1 MNRRCLIVAF
11 LLTALPGITLR
22 AQEKPDASH
31 LTVERIFERH
41 EFEAGFPSVR
51 WLPDGTGY
59 TTLEGSKDSS
69 GGQDLVEYD
78 AETGKREVLVPAAH
92 LIPPRES
99 APLAIHGYTLSD
111 DRARLLVFTNSK
123 RVWRQNTRGD
133 YWVLDRASRELRKL
147 GGDAPASSLM
157 FAKLAPVGSL
167 VAYVRENNLYVEDP
181 RDGRI
186 TRLTNSQSPDEINGT
201 FDWVYEEEFGLRDG
215 YRWSPDGKSIAYWQ
229 LNTQG
234 IREYPLVNNTD
245 TLYPRIT
252 PVKYPKVGEQN
263 AACRVGVVS
272 VDGGETHWLIEAERD
287 TYTPFMEWAGNSRQL
302 LLQRLNRIQNTAKV
316 LLLDLQP
323 AYPSQA
329 VNPQQ
334 AIRVPSTLSVTP
346 PASAAPS
353 SSIITREILT
363 EHDDAWLDLQDE
375 LPWINK
381 GQEFLWLSERDSWRH
396 VYRVSRNGGMPR
408 LVTPG
413 NLDVI
418 QLQEVDERSGHLY
431 FIASPDNPTQK
442 YLYRVRLDGTGRER
456 ISPKDQPGTH
466 NYQIAPGA
474 RWAIHRYSDFDT
486 PSIDELIR
494 LPSHERVKLLTDN
507 AALKKK
513 LDALKKVKTDFFRVD
528 IGHGIALD
536 GWCMYPAGF
545 DPNEKYP
552 LLVHVYGEPAG
563 QTVLDGW
570 GGGNALW
577 HRMLAQQGYLVMS
590 FDNRGTPAPR
600 GRAWRKVVYH
610 KVGVLAPQEQAAA
623 VKAVMKKRP
632 YIDPKRIGVWG
643 WSGGGSMSLNA
654 IFKYP
659 DLYSM
664 AIAIAPV
671 ANQRYYDT
679 IYQERYMGL
688 PGDNV
693 DGFTQGSPINF
704 AHQLKGKL
712 LLIHGTGDDNC
723 HYQGTEAL
731 INELIR
737 HDKPF
742 TMMAYPNRS
751 HAINEGHNTT
761 LHLRQLMTR
770 YLDENLPAGPRHDK
784 GKAETTKS
792 P

>member
-1 MNRRCLIVAF
+1 MESPLMNRRCLVVAF
-11 LLTALPGITLR
+11 VLASLPPLTLR
-22 AQEKPDASH
+22 AQEKRDDPH
-31 LTVERIFERH
+31 LTVERIFGRH
-41 EFEAGFPSVR
+41 EFEAESPSVK
-51 WLPDGTGY
+51 WLHDGSGY
-59 TTLEGSKDSS
+59 TTLEPSKDPT
-69 GGQDLVEYD
+69 GGQDLVQYD
-78 AETGKREVLVPAAH
+78 AATSKRDVLVPAAH

-111 DRARLLVFTNSK
+111 DRSRLLVFTDSK

-157 FAKLAPVGSL
+157 FAKFAPVGSL
-167 VAYVRENNLYVEDP
+167 VAYVRENNLYVEDL

-186 TRLTNSQSPDEINGT
+186 TKLTNSQSPDEINGT
-201 FDWVYEEEFGLRDG
+201 FDWVYEEEFDLRDG
-215 YRWSPDGKSIAYWQ
+215 YRWSPDGKSIAYWR

-234 IREYPLVNNTD
+234 VREYPLVNNTD
-245 TLYPRIT
+245 ALYPRIT
-252 PVKYPKVGEQN
+252 LVKYPKVGEPN
-263 AACRVGVVS
+263 AASSVGVVS
-272 VDGGETHWLIEAERD
+272 IEGGGTRWLIEHDRD
-287 TYTPFMEWAGNSRQL
+287 TYVPYMEWAGNSRQII
-302 LLQRLNRIQNTAKV
+302 LQRMNRLQNSAKV
-316 LLLDLQP
+316 FLVNL
-323 AYPSQA
+323 YPDNQSTA
-329 VNPQQ
+329 MSSSPGSVASPVVGSDP
-334 AIRVPSTLSVTP
+334 VPSNPMTSDV
-346 PASAAPS
+346 S
-353 SSIITREILT
+353 LT
-363 EHDDAWLDLQDE
+363 EHDDAWLDLQDD

-381 GQEFLWLSERDSWRH
+381 GQEFLWLSERDAWRH
-396 VYRVSRNGGMPR
+396 AYRVNRKGGTPT

-413 NLDVI
+413 DLDVI
-418 QLQEVDERSGHLY
+418 RLLEPDEKSGHLY

-456 ISPKDQPGTH
+456 ITPDDQPGTH
-466 NYQIAPGA
+466 DYQIAPGA
-474 RWAIHRYSDFDT
+474 RWAIHRYSNFDT
-486 PSIDELIR
+486 PPTVELIR

-513 LDALKKVKTDFFRVD
+513 LASLEKVKTEFFRVD
-528 IGHGIALD
+528 IGQGTALD
-536 GWCMYPAGF
+536 GWCIYPAGF
-545 DPNEKYP
+545 DPHAKYP
-552 LLVHVYGEPAG
+552 LLVYVYGEPAA
-563 QTVLDGW
+563 QTVLDAW
-570 GGGNALW
+570 GGGNALL
-577 HRMLAQQGYLVMS
+577 HRMLAQQGYFVMS
-590 FDNRGTPAPR
+590 FDNRGTPASR
-600 GRAWRKVVYH
+600 GRAWRKAVNR
-610 KVGVLAPQEQAAA
+610 KIGILAPQDQAEA
-623 VKAVMKKRP
+623 VKAVLKKRP
-632 YIDPKRIGVWG
+632 YLDPKRVGVWG
-643 WSGGGSMSLNA
+643 WSGGGSMTLHA
-654 IFKYP
+654 MFKHP
-659 DLYSM
+659 NLYSTG
-664 AIAIAPV
+664 ISIAPV

-693 DGFTQGSPINF
+693 EGYTQGSPINF

-770 YLDENLPAGPRHDK
+770 YLYENLPAGPRHEK
-784 GKAETTKS
+784 PTAVTTS

>member
-1 MNRRCLIVAF
+1 MNRRCWIVAF
-11 LLTALPGITLR
+11 LLTTLPGITLR
-22 AQEKPDASH
+22 AQEKPDAAH
-31 LTVERIFERH
+31 LKVERIFDHH
-41 EFEAGFPSVR
+41 EFEAEFPSVR
-51 WLPDGTGY
+51 WLHDGKGY
-59 TTLEGSKDSS
+59 TTLEGSKDST
-69 GGQDLVEYD
+69 GGQDIVHYD
-78 AETGKREVLVPAAH
+78 AETGMRDVLVPAAH

-111 DRARLLVFTNSK
+111 DRARVLIFTNSK

-133 YWVLDRASRELRKL
+133 YWVLDRASHELRKL

-167 VAYVRENNLYVEDP
+167 VAYVRENNIYVEDL

-215 YRWSPDGKSIAYWQ
+215 YRWSPDGKSIAFWN

-234 IREYPLVNNTD
+234 VREYPLVNNTD

-252 PVKYPKVGEQN
+252 AVKYPKVGEQN
-263 AACRVGVVS
+263 ALCRVGVVS
-272 VDGGETHWLIEAERD
+272 VGDYQPKWLTAAERD
-287 TYTPFMEWAGNSRQL
+287 HYIPFLEWAGNSREIV
-302 LLQRLNRIQNTAKV
+302 LQRMNRLQNTAGV
-316 LLLDLQP
+316 LLIDLRP
-323 AYPSQA
+323 EATA
-329 VNPQQ
+329 G
-334 AIRVPSTLSVTP
+334 
-346 PASAAPS
+346 PASPLGTPTTIAFHSAALPAADP
-353 SSIITREILT
+353 TYLMPKREILA

-381 GQEFLWLSERDSWRH
+381 GQEFLWLSERDGWRH
-396 VYRVSRNGGMPR
+396 VYRANRQGGAPR

-413 NLDVI
+413 DFDVI
-418 QLQEVDERSGHLY
+418 QLLEADEKSGYLY

-466 NYQIAPGA
+466 DYQIAPGA
-474 RWAIHRYSDFDT
+474 RWAIHRHSNFDT
-486 PSIDELIR
+486 PPTVELIR

-513 LDALKKVKTDFFRVD
+513 LEALEKVKTEFVRVE
-528 IGHGIALD
+528 IGQGIGLD
-536 GWCMYPAGF
+536 GWCIYPAGF
-545 DPNEKYP
+545 DPNAKYP

-563 QTVLDGW
+563 QTVLDAW
-570 GGGNALW
+570 GGGNAIW

-600 GRAWRKVVYH
+600 GRAWRKAVYH
-610 KVGVLAPQEQAAA
+610 KVGILAPQDQAAA
-623 VKAVMKKRP
+623 VRAVIKKRP

-659 DLYSM
+659 DLYSV

-693 DGFTQGSPINF
+693 DGYTQGSSINF

-737 HDKPF
+737 LDKPF

-770 YLDENLPAGPRHDK
+770 YLKENLPAGPRPDK
-784 GKAETTKS
+784 AKAETTKS